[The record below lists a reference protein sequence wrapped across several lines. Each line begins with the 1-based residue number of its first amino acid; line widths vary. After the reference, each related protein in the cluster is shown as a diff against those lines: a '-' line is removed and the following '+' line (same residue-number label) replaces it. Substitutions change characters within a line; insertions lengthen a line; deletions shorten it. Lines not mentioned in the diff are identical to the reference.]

1 MHLPRNGQTGTWL
14 AVSIL
19 LAALSPAAFSQ
30 SNSDIE
36 TIRAQIE
43 ALRAEQAR
51 IAEMQRQTDAKI
63 QALEASLGRNA
74 ALSAS
79 SSANSMPDTASPA
92 HAATEQ
98 SRPGAPAQSMPALA
112 QGNAADSSMTRLNV
126 TGDVRL
132 RSQGDFSDDD
142 ARARRS
148 GQVRGRIGATY
159 SVNDRVT
166 LGARLVTGDPD
177 DPNSTDVQM
186 SNWDD
191 DFQVSLDLAYA
202 QIDLG
207 DLDIYGGKLPQPFT
221 RTELVWDG
229 DVNPQGLSGMYKH
242 KLADGSALRA
252 SGLFFIVDE
261 DAVAADS
268 TMVGG
273 QVGYDTA
280 SLGHWKLDVSGAYY
294 DYILGTVVGGDSGDF
309 RNNLRNADGS
319 YVSDFNLGDLIV
331 GATWSGLGAR
341 WPVRVVGDYVK
352 NFGAATAED
361 VGYGVDLGVGRVSQP
376 RDWRVTYGYSVA
388 ETDAVLGAF
397 SHDNIGIGT
406 NYELHALTFDYVP
419 MPKTQLSAI
428 WYHYKPENAAD
439 AGSNDSGDWSDR
451 IRLLMLVSF

>member
-1 MHLPRNGQTGTWL
+1 MHLPQRGRQRSLL

-19 LAALSPAAFSQ
+19 LATLSPAAFSQ

-36 TIRAQIE
+36 SIRAQIE

-63 QALEASLGRNA
+63 QALEASLGV
-74 ALSAS
+74 
-79 SSANSMPDTASPA
+79 ANSTPA
-92 HAATEQ
+92 
-98 SRPGAPAQSMPALA
+98 APAQVASS
-112 QGNAADSSMTRLNV
+112 AADSSPVRLNV
-126 TGDVRL
+126 TGDLRL
-132 RSQGDFSDDD
+132 RSEGDFSDDD

-148 GQVRGRIGATY
+148 GQVRGRVGATY

-177 DPNSTDVQM
+177 DPNSTDVQT
-186 SNWDD
+186 SSWDD

-202 QIDLG
+202 QINCG
-207 DLDIYGGKLPQPFT
+207 DLNIYAGKLPQPFT
-221 RTELVWDG
+221 RTDLVWDG
-229 DVNPQGLSGMYKH
+229 DVNPQGLGGVYKH
-242 KLADGSALRA
+242 KLANGSALRA

-268 TMVGG
+268 IMVGW
-273 QVGYDTA
+273 QVGYDSA
-280 SLGHWKLDVSGAYY
+280 SLGNWKFDVSGAYY
-294 DYILGTVVGGDSGDF
+294 DYTLGSGVGGDSGDF

-352 NFGAATAED
+352 NFGAETSEDIGYGLD
-361 VGYGVDLGVGRVSQP
+361 VGAGRITQP
-376 RDWRVTYGYSVA
+376 HDWRVTYGYSVA

-406 NYELHALTFDYVP
+406 NYELHALTFDYML

-428 WYHYKPENAAD
+428 WYHYKPENATY
-439 AGSNDSGDWSDR
+439 AGGNVIGDWLDR